1 MPGEIKKIVIEIVNT
16 GSSSAAPVTTT
27 TNSSRGGGYSSTLTG
42 GELEDEYA
50 YSKFGVDDP
59 YVNSIKNLI
68 HPIKTAETALLG
80 KSVFVNKAYEQV
92 KQLIVSAVSEG
103 FNHYT
108 KLTEDYISDN
118 NFNNAKK
125 ALSKVGSLASATLGG
140 YITGGPV
147 GMAIGV
153 VSWTG
158 NTMIQE
164 TTRMNNYYNTL
175 NATNQ
180 KVEFSRVRAGLT
192 DNGRGTEN

>member
-1 MPGEIKKIVIEIVNT
+1 MSNNDKKIIIEIINT
-16 GSSSAAPVTTT
+16 GAGSSGGGSSA
-27 TNSSRGGGYSSTLTG
+27 SSKGGGYSRSLTG
-42 GELEDEYA
+42 GDLEDEYTS
-50 YSKFGVDDP
+50 SKLAMEDS
-59 YVNSIKNLI
+59 YANSLQNML
-68 HPIKTAETALLG
+68 HPIKTAESALLG

-92 KQLIVSAVSEG
+92 KQLVVASVTEG

-108 KLTEDYISDN
+108 KLTEDYIADN

-125 ALSKVGSLASATLGG
+125 ALSKVSSLASATIGG

-153 VSWTG
+153 ISWTG
-158 NTMIQE
+158 NTILSE
-164 TTRMNNYYNTL
+164 TSRINNYYYNL

-180 KVEFSRVRAGLT
+180 NVSFSRTRAGLI